1 MINNGSIRTD
11 LSQVTWP
18 AIEQDERD
26 RAEFKMLVGEHF
38 MPEQLVFADESHFNR
53 LSYRRD
59 YAWAPRG
66 DRARRR
72 DFFVRGIR

>member
-1 MINNGSIRTD
+1 MR
-11 LSQVTWP
+11 P

-38 MPEQLVFADESHFNR
+38 QPHHLVFADESHFNR
-53 LSYRRD
+53 MSLRRN
-59 YAWAPRG
+59 YAWSPRG

-72 DFFVRGIR
+72 NFFVRGKRYVVMFLINMG